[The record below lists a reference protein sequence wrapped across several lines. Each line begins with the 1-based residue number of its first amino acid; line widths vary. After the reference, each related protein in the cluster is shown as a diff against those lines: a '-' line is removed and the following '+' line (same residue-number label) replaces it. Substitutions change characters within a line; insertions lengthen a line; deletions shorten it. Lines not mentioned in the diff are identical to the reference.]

1 MKEKTNIKEE
11 HNHLISKIENTPK
24 NREMVFELNEKMKES
39 NSMHRLRIKYR
50 SPKKGTYGY
59 YGGSCPKDNAQCFS
73 LYLKKTPQ
81 QESLEYEQGRKQ
93 YNHIHEY
100 RQKYE
105 RLQSKYNS
113 MMLKPLLQGL
123 VDNIQELQYA
133 VDKGH
138 HWSSIVDSLNGVVK
152 GVDKDIINDLEI

>member
-1 MKEKTNIKEE
+1 MNNNQE
-11 HNHLISKIENTPK
+11 HNHLISKIENTQK
-24 NREMVFELNEKMKES
+24 NREFVTELNEKMKKS

-50 SPKKGTYGY
+50 SPKEGTYGY

-81 QESLEYEQGRKQ
+81 QESLENEQRSKRWERES
-93 YNHIHEY
+93 EY
-100 RQKYE
+100 RRKYE
-105 RLQSKYNS
+105 RLQQKYNTE
-113 MMLKPLLQGL
+113 MLKPLLQGL
-123 VDNIQELQYA
+123 KDNIEELQYA

-152 GVDKDIINDLEI
+152 GVTEDITNDLEV